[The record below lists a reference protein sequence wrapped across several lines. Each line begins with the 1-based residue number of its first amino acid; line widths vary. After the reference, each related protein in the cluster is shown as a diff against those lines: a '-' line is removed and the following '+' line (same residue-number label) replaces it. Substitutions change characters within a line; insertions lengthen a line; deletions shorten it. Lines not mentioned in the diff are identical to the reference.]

1 MRHLPP
7 CVFSHH
13 LPTCKTFVFVIVLS
27 ACVWGLWYDNKSCK
41 NRCSLLIVQFLPSL
55 SQSQESAALCC
66 CYCVCSSVH
75 EPLGLTD
82 TAQSDILRL
91 TPLITEVYMQI
102 HDADS
107 KNKFSSAEKTTKGS
121 QKSAVIT
128 FILKS
133 WMWRTKE
140 VSEMFCWGF
149 FSLCMWGSLSWVIIS
164 RYTPVLTNVQRLFLL
179 EKCSL
184 NIQKHIR
191 GRNTP
196 FDLQRTR
203 VVCVVSTSCDIN
215 LAI

>member
-27 ACVWGLWYDNKSCK
+27 ACVWDLWYDNKSCK

-107 KNKFSSAEKTTKGS
+107 HKTARGNKKQVFFRRENDKRLSEICCDHIYSEKLNVENKRS
-121 QKSAVIT
+121 VWNV
-128 FILKS
+128 LL
-133 WMWRTKE
+133 
-140 VSEMFCWGF
+140 GF
-149 FSLCMWGSLSWVIIS
+149 
-164 RYTPVLTNVQRLFLL
+164 LFFVHVRM
-179 EKCSL
+179 S
-184 NIQKHIR
+184 
-191 GRNTP
+191 
-196 FDLQRTR
+196 
-203 VVCVVSTSCDIN
+203 VVSHYFKVHSCFNQCSKIVSVGKM
-215 LAI
+215 